1 MRSGRVLAAVAGLV
15 GIFGVTAAFAA
26 TAVTVGWGTAITVPG
41 IAAFSKPANASANLN
56 TVSCAGIRSCAA
68 GGYYTDRAH
77 KVQAFVAAENNG
89 VWGKAIRVPG
99 TGGLNLGGDAVVTP
113 VSCGS
118 AGNCAAGGFYYD
130 GSLHRHTF
138 VVEEKNGAWG
148 SAIEVPGTAA
158 LNTGG
163 DGPAVDALSCPSA
176 GNCVA
181 TGGLFLAEEKNGV
194 WGSAFD
200 LPGGAALHS
209 IFFGGRAV
217 SCPSAGNCAV
227 GGSYLDGS
235 GGGARPGQFV
245 VEEKNGIWGN
255 AIELPGIATLDV
267 DRGALMSSLSCGA
280 VGDCAAGGYYLDG
293 SGGAQAWVAS
303 EKNGVWG
310 NAIEVPGTAA
320 LKASLLQVSSVS
332 CPAVGTCVAGGGYLS
347 STRKY
352 RGFVVNEKNGVW
364 KQAIKLTGSRAFNHS
379 SDWVNSISCATARS
393 CAAGGPG
400 FVVNKTSGVWRKA
413 IKVPLEVDSI
423 SCAKAGWCAAGGR
436 EDGKALVVTE
446 KNGIWRKAME
456 VPGSAALNVGG
467 SAQVSSVSCSAAG
480 SCAAGGYYNDG
491 SHDQAFVVTETNG
504 VWSDAAEVPG
514 SADLNLGGDARVAA
528 VSCATANSCV
538 AGGFYTDGS
547 DFRQAFVTSP

>member
-217 SCPSAGNCAV
+217 SCPSTGNCAV

-364 KQAIKLTGSRAFNHS
+364 GKAITVRAATVLGVSFTGPVTS
-379 SDWVNSISCATARS
+379 VSCAGAGNCT
-393 CAAGGPG
+393 AGGSYGRHPYPF
-400 FVVNKTSGVWRKA
+400 FVA
-413 IKVPLEVDSI
+413 
-423 SCAKAGWCAAGGR
+423 
-436 EDGKALVVTE
+436 E
-446 KNGIWRKAME
+446 KNGVWDKAVA
-456 VPGSAALNVGG
+456 VPGIPPLTTGGNAVLN
-467 SAQVSSVSCSAAG
+467 SVSCVSTG
-480 SCAAGGYYNDG
+480 RCVGGGYY
-491 SHDQAFVVTETNG
+491 QK
-504 VWSDAAEVPG
+504 
-514 SADLNLGGDARVAA
+514 LGNAYG
-528 VSCATANSCV
+528 
-538 AGGFYTDGS
+538 
-547 DFRQAFVTSP
+547 QLAFVTR